1 MNLLIIDLET
11 TGLDADNNGIL
22 SISATVFDKNRK
34 VVTSFDAECNPE
46 YAEIDL
52 GALKVNRYSID
63 KIKSLKEEQRIIFDF
78 CDWLLNLNLDGEL
91 VLGGHN
97 PHFDISFIKS
107 KLKKYNITGFDK
119 AVSHR
124 VLDTASIGRFLV
136 LAGILKDAKV
146 SLRDLA
152 AALNIEYDSRKH
164 HSSKY
169 DVDLTARLLF
179 AMIDK
184 VGDLNKG

>member
-11 TGLDADNNGIL
+11 TGLDTDNNGIL
-22 SISATVFDKNRK
+22 SISAKVFDKNRK
-34 VVTSFDAECNPE
+34 VVTFFDAECNPD

-63 KIKSLKEEQRIIFDF
+63 KIKSLRNEKDIVLQF
-78 CDWLLNLNLDGEL
+78 CDWLLNLNLEGEL

-97 PHFDISFIKS
+97 PHFDISFIKT
-107 KLKKYNITGFDK
+107 KLKKYNIAGFDK

-136 LAGILKDAKV
+136 LAGVLKDTKV
-146 SLRDLA
+146 SLKDLA
-152 AALNIEYDSRKH
+152 LALNIEYDAGKH
-164 HSSKY
+164 HTSKY